1 MFKRIF
7 TYIILMTFCAF
18 PALAQDVVV
27 EATLDSASIL
37 IGEQLKL
44 KAVVSCE
51 KGAKVKFSN
60 YDKGEILPGLEVLKA
75 SQVDTAVINDGKR
88 WELTREYT
96 LTAFD
101 SAVYSIPRF
110 EVDVN
115 GKKFLSRA
123 EMGLKVNTVEVDMEH
138 PEQMRPLKAPVDIA
152 FVWSPRIVL
161 LCLLPIIAL
170 LVFFVLA
177 VRVSIS
183 RPIVRRVKVVPPT
196 PPQQTAIAA
205 IDNLKAS
212 EKEGEKQKEYYMQLT
227 DILRS
232 YIVERFGFNAREM
245 TTGEILDHLRSTGDN
260 GALEEL
266 QQILTTADLVKF
278 AKYEAS
284 LLESDR
290 NLLQA
295 AQYVQTT
302 KIEVPA
308 DQQPTEKIVEVG
320 DVVGRRIKRT
330 MLAAM
335 AATAALG
342 TAALGYVVF
351 LLWETFM

>member
-1 MFKRIF
+1 MIKRIF
-7 TYIILMTFCAF
+7 TYILLLSCCALT
-18 PALAQDVVV
+18 AWAQDVVV
-27 EATLDSASIL
+27 EASLDSTSIL

-51 KGAKVKFSN
+51 KGAKVKFPN

-75 SQVDTAVINDGKR
+75 SQVDTALINDGKR

-101 SAVYSIPRF
+101 SAVYTIPRF

-115 GKKFLSRA
+115 GKKCLSRS

-138 PEQMRPLKAPVDIA
+138 PEKMRPLKAPVDMA
-152 FVWSPRIVL
+152 FVWSPRIL
-161 LCLLPIIAL
+161 LLSLLPIIAL
-170 LVFFVLA
+170 LVFFALA

-183 RPIVRRVKVVPPT
+183 RPIVRRIKITPPT
-196 PPQQTAIAA
+196 PPQQTAIIA
-205 IDNLKAS
+205 IDSLKAS
-212 EKEGEKQKEYYMQLT
+212 DKAGEKQKEYYMQLT

-245 TTGEILDHLRSTGDN
+245 TTAEILDHLRATGDSA
-260 GALEEL
+260 ALEEL

-295 AQYVQTT
+295 VQYVQTT

-320 DVVGRRIKRT
+320 DVAERRIKRS

-335 AATAALG
+335 ATTALAG
-342 TAALGYVVF
+342 TAAFGYVVF
-351 LLWETFM
+351 LLWQTFL